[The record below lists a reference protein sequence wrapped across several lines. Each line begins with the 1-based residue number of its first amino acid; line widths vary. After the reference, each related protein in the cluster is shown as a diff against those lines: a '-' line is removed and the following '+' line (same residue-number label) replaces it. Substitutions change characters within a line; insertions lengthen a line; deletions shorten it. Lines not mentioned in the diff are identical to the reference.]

1 MLGELLEEVARDL
14 NMSCE
19 VDQEVMLMMYL
30 DMSPEIV
37 PLARLCVVQEANVIK
52 E

>member
-19 VDQEVMLMMYL
+19 VDQEV
-30 DMSPEIV
+30 V
-37 PLARLCVVQEANVIK
+37 PMITLIFMTLIF
-52 E
+52 